1 MSLPRSVTRTQR
13 VDLSGGYVEVR
24 GLSIAEHEHL
34 QALKGAKQNIQAIAY
49 ATGEEYPAI
58 ESWYDTASAED
69 VKLITDVIGA
79 LSGMDDG
86 ATFPRRTDNDAVAP
100 RPGP

>member
-1 MSLPRSVTRTQR
+1 MIPASVARTQR

-34 QALKGAKQNIQAIAY
+34 QALKGGKQNIQAIAY
-49 ATGEEYPAI
+49 ATGEAYADI
-58 ESWYDTASAED
+58 ESWYDTATAED
-69 VKLITDVIGA
+69 VKLITDAIGE
-79 LSGMDDG
+79 LSGLDSG
-86 ATFPRRTDNDAVAP
+86 ARFPRGADDDAVAS